1 MVDLQLLY
9 VYSNFP
15 SLRWVYNSCL
25 SYSLIFLT
33 TVQEA
38 TESPDGYTIPPF
50 LLGIGGAAIVLLVI
64 ILAVLG
70 RSSKHTDSHV
80 PLTLL

>member
-1 MVDLQLLY
+1 MGVQFLY
-9 VYSNFP
+9 LFSNFP
-15 SLRWVYNSCL
+15 LL
-25 SYSLIFLT
+25 
-33 TVQEA
+33 QEA

-70 RSSKHTDSHV
+70 RSSQHTDSHV